1 MQRHAL
7 LLQLMTTG
15 TTNGAVPRKP
25 LASCRR
31 ALLDDV
37 TNIALSSGAAFV
49 IGADKQ
55 FNAAVVVSR
64 GLELS
69 GSYQSGMAELALAA
83 DTIGRKASFC
93 FEAGERASR
102 GLLLV

>member
-1 MQRHAL
+1 M
-7 LLQLMTTG
+7 
-15 TTNGAVPRKP
+15 
-25 LASCRR
+25 
-31 ALLDDV
+31 
-37 TNIALSSGAAFV
+37 TNIALSSGSAFV

-102 GLLLV
+102 GSPPHLKVAHCLQKPQAGCEGWIWCHGSKH

>member
-1 MQRHAL
+1 M
-7 LLQLMTTG
+7 
-15 TTNGAVPRKP
+15 
-25 LASCRR
+25 
-31 ALLDDV
+31 LLDDV
-37 TNIALSSGAAFV
+37 TNISLAPGAAFV
-49 IGADKQ
+49 LGADKQ

-69 GSYQSGMAELALAA
+69 GAYPSAMAELALAA
-83 DTIGRKASFC
+83 DTIGRRAGFC

>member
-1 MQRHAL
+1 MASV
-7 LLQLMTTG
+7 T
-15 TTNGAVPRKP
+15 PR
-25 LASCRR
+25 RR

-37 TNIALSSGAAFV
+37 TNIALSPGAAFV

-69 GSYQSGMAELALAA
+69 PAYQSGMAELALAA
-83 DTIGRKASFC
+83 DTIARKASFC

>member
-1 MQRHAL
+1 MGRQAEHGAL
-7 LLQLMTTG
+7 
-15 TTNGAVPRKP
+15 PR
-25 LASCRR
+25 RR

-37 TNIALSSGAAFV
+37 SNIALAPGAAFV

-55 FNAAVVVSR
+55 ENAAVVVSR

-69 GSYQSGMAELALAA
+69 ASYPSAMAELALAA
-83 DTIGRKASFC
+83 DTIGRKASFR